1 MCQQLQKIG
10 RRKKMLEMHFYLP
23 LIYIWVFALLFF
35 FLLFVSAIFGE
46 QGVQTRLKKMKLKCS
61 SNRYYAINRQIRHA
75 VSCE

>member
-23 LIYIWVFALLFF
+23 LIYIWVFALLC

-46 QGVQTRLKKMKLKCS
+46 QGVQTRLK
-61 SNRYYAINRQIRHA
+61 
-75 VSCE
+75 